1 MDILRKKGEHETEVI
16 KNNFSMIGEIVIC
29 NIELENVGLSSICNE
44 IAEFEILGFCF
55 IRPKQRMPKSN
66 CDATRECPVPIRTN
80 FKQRILL
87 LLFEFFLFVYP
98 LVPSF
103 VCCIFLFVFVFV
115 CL

>member
-29 NIELENVGLSSICNE
+29 NIELENIRLSSICNE
-44 IAEFEILGFCF
+44 IVEFEILVFRF

-87 LLFEFFLFVYP
+87 LFDFFSFVSSLLFV
-98 LVPSF
+98 VSF
-103 VCCIFLFVFVFV
+103 CSFLCLSVCDVL
-115 CL
+115 